1 MNRSWLLFPEQ
12 LSMGEPSLSGS
23 GEDPNCGETQILSEG
38 LFCSL
43 NIMFTLGPFW
53 PFEVRSIFKNSQCTM
68 YILGSMFSLQPNK
81 LRHILKFVSWYIIQ
95 HIFVPTCSVG
105 RKTWILRKPWFSNS
119 KFAISVL
126 FWLILSVPKIMLL
139 VPENKKRDKFQSFHP
154 IRR

>member
-81 LRHILKFVSWYIIQ
+81 LRHILKVASWWFIQ
-95 HIFVPTCSVG
+95 HIFVSTCSVG
-105 RKTWILRKPWFSNS
+105 RKTRFMRKPWVPNS
-119 KFAISVL
+119 RSVIS
-126 FWLILSVPKIMLL
+126 PKICPCIHPPLL
-139 VPENKKRDKFQSFHP
+139 PLICPCIHPFFLFHR
-154 IRR
+154 I

>member
-81 LRHILKFVSWYIIQ
+81 LRHILKVASWWFIQ
-95 HIFVPTCSVG
+95 HIFVSTCSVG
-105 RKTWILRKPWFSNS
+105 RKKYGPVSTPSSLNMPLYPPLLLIVSDTGPSYYPKCTFCHGY
-119 KFAISVL
+119 ISS
-126 FWLILSVPKIMLL
+126 LSSQFLA
-139 VPENKKRDKFQSFHP
+139 
-154 IRR
+154 